1 MGQKQKNGKYCGRK
15 KISEQIRA
23 TKIPENAN
31 ALTKKLRSC
40 AISFRFGPDIVG
52 PSLVS
57 PSISGRPD
65 VSRRREY
72 YGYYKKDEQVVRY
85 KNGSGYDELGHHGG
99 NHKRPFLLNGHKKCA
114 GARLDDAPWIS
125 NGEVSKCDEG
135 VQLPPEKKFKFTPI
149 IWDLEEKEVSISS
162 KSRAVPT
169 SAALSCPKSPGSSV
183 SEVFDAASDGTFAK
197 SPISGNLAKELDFS
211 SDKLLVAGGSAESTV
226 SDSRVGMSPSFLE
239 EAQIGTDDLDKIQL
253 EKEFVPA
260 KHISTS
266 RWASDSDSPMAR
278 SLSDREDTPQR
289 EEQASKWSTPESGEI
304 FRESSEDEARLLGS
318 DSEVGVHSSED
329 EYFGDELEDNNV
341 MAIDKTLDE
350 DTGVDQLEDEE
361 PVVSVQRSMNMLQGC
376 RSVFEFEKL
385 NKISEGTY
393 GIVYRARDKKSGEIV
408 ALKKVKMNVGRKE
421 DCLEY
426 GFPISSLR
434 EINILL
440 SFDCPSIVNVKEVA
454 MDDHDSVYMVMEYM
468 EHDLKWLM
476 ESMKQPFSTSEVK
489 CLMLQLLEGVKY
501 LHDNWVLHRDLKTSN
516 LLLNNQ
522 GVLKICDFGM
532 SRQYGSPLKPYTS
545 LVVTLWYRAPELL
558 LGAKKYSTAVDMWS
572 VGCIMAEL
580 LAKKPLFSGTTEVD
594 QIDKIFKT
602 LGTPTE
608 TIWPGLSELPGAKAN
623 FAKQPYNL
631 LRKRF
636 PAASFTGSPVLSE
649 SGFDL
654 LNRLLTYDPEKR
666 ITVDDALNHYW
677 FREVPLPKSKDF
689 MPTFPPQHAR
699 NK

>member
-1 MGQKQKNGKYCGRK
+1 MVVNNM
-15 KISEQIRA
+15 A
-23 TKIPENAN
+23 A
-31 ALTKKLRSC
+31 
-40 AISFRFGPDIVG
+40 
-52 PSLVS
+52 
-57 PSISGRPD
+57 GRPG
-65 VSRRREY
+65 VLRRREY
-72 YGYYKKDEQVVRY
+72 YGYYKKDEEVVRY
-85 KNGSGYDELGHHGG
+85 KNGSGYDELGHQGDDHRRRNGYHFLSNG
-99 NHKRPFLLNGHKKCA
+99 YKKRGE
-114 GARLDDAPWIS
+114 ARLDGAPCIS
-125 NGEVSKCDEG
+125 NGEVSKCDDG

-149 IWDLEEKEVSISS
+149 VWDLEEKEVSISS
-162 KSRAVPT
+162 KNRAVPT
-169 SAALSCPKSPGSSV
+169 SAALSCPKSPASSV
-183 SEVFDAASDGTFAK
+183 SEVSDVGSDGTFAK
-197 SPISGNLAKELDFS
+197 SPISEKRVKELDFS

-226 SDSRVGMSPSFLE
+226 SDSRMGMSPPFPE

-253 EKEFVPA
+253 EKEEFVPA

-266 RWASDSDSPMAR
+266 RWASDSDSPIAR
-278 SLSDREDTPQR
+278 SLSDGEDTPKR
-289 EEQASKWSTPESGEI
+289 EEQASKRSTPESGEI
-304 FRESSEDEARLLGS
+304 FRESSEDEASLLGS
-318 DSEVGVHSSED
+318 DSEVRVHSSKD
-329 EYFGDELEDNNV
+329 EYFGNELEDNDV
-341 MAIDKTLDE
+341 MAFDKTLDE

-361 PVVSVQRSMNMLQGC
+361 PVVSMQRSMNMLQGC
-376 RSVFEFEKL
+376 RSVFDFERL

-440 SFDCPSIVNVKEVA
+440 SFDHPSIVNVKEVV
-454 MDDHDSVYMVMEYM
+454 MDDHNSVYMVMEYM

-476 ESMKQPFSTSEVK
+476 ESMKQPFSTSEIK

-532 SRQYGSPLKPYTS
+532 ARQYGSPLKPYTS

-608 TIWPGLSELPGAKAN
+608 MIWPGLSELPGAKAN

-636 PAASFTGSPVLSE
+636 PATSFTGSPVLSE

-654 LNRLLTYDPEKR
+654 LSKLLTYDPEKR